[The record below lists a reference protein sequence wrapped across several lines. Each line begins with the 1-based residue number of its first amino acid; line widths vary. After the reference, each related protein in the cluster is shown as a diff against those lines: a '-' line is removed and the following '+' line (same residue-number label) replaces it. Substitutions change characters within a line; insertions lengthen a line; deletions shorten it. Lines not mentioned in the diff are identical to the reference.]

1 MKINR
6 DGIKNHEKIRIQ
18 PFTEEVDAQIKMLKR
33 KIDCLLILISIDGTA
48 IALLALAIWRL
59 KQ

>member
-1 MKINR
+1 MNI
-6 DGIKNHEKIRIQ
+6 HEKMRIQ